1 MAFDPTIWDL
11 RDRSLTTVDHTLV
24 MGIVNVTP
32 DSFSDGGRWL
42 DPEAAIQKGRELAG
56 LGADIID
63 VGGESTRPGAASVDA
78 AEERARVVPV
88 VEALAAEGV
97 VVSIDT
103 SKPSV
108 ARAAIEA
115 GAEIVNDVTGLSDP
129 VMIETCSDARVGV
142 VIMHMLG
149 EPRTMQIDPTYEDVV
164 ADVAEFLRR
173 RTEVGVAAG
182 IDVSRIVV
190 DPGIGFGKTIRHN
203 LALLNSI
210 DRIGG
215 GRPVLVGTS
224 RKAFLGTILDQ
235 AGRPSL
241 PEDRDT
247 ATAATTALAVANGAA
262 VLRVHD
268 VAGAIDA
275 ARTADAIVR
284 VR

>member
-1 MAFDPTIWDL
+1 
-11 RDRSLTTVDHTLV
+11 
-24 MGIVNVTP
+24 MGILNTTP

-42 DPEAAIQKGRELAG
+42 DPAAAINRGRELAAM
-56 LGADIID
+56 GADLID

-88 VEALAAEGV
+88 VKALVAEGL
-97 VVSIDT
+97 VVSVDT

-108 ARAAIEA
+108 AGAAIDA
-115 GAEIVNDVTGLSDP
+115 GAEIVNEVSGLSDP
-129 VMIETCSDARVGV
+129 AMIEMCSDTGVGV

-149 EPRTMQIDPTYEDVV
+149 DPRTMQIDPTYGDVV
-164 ADVAEFLRR
+164 ADVAGFLRR
-173 RTEVGVAAG
+173 RTEAAVAAG
-182 IDVSRIVV
+182 VDLSRIVV

-203 LALLNSI
+203 LSLLNGI
-210 DRIGG
+210 DRIGE

-235 AGRPSL
+235 AGRPSS
-241 PEDRDT
+241 PDDRDT
-247 ATAATTALAVANGAA
+247 ATAATTALAIASGAA

-268 VAGAIDA
+268 VGGAVDA

-284 VR
+284 SR

>member
-1 MAFDPTIWDL
+1 MAFNPTIWDL
-11 RDRSLTTVDHTLV
+11 RERSLTTADHTLV

-32 DSFSDGGRWL
+32 DSFSDGGRWI
-42 DPEAAIQKGRELAG
+42 DAESAIRKGMELAD
-56 LGADIID
+56 LGADIVD
-63 VGGESTRPGAASVDA
+63 VGGESTRPGAAPVDA

-108 ARAAIEA
+108 ALAAIEV

-164 ADVAEFLRR
+164 TEVAEFLRR

-182 IDVSRIVV
+182 IDASRIVV

-203 LALLNSI
+203 LDLLNSI

-215 GRPVLVGTS
+215 GRPVLVGAS

-235 AGRPSL
+235 AGRPSS

-247 ATAATTALAVANGAA
+247 ATVATAALAVAKGAA

-268 VAGAIDA
+268 VASAVDA